1 MRRTRVVL
9 SALGIAI
16 MCLSA
21 QGALPEPYAARNEP
35 WIGPAPVP
43 VMEQV
48 FWVQLPLP
56 PGGKV
61 EVQTPEGVTLLDR
74 TRPGP
79 GRRFTR
85 LYFRA
90 DRGVQEGAIRLTP
103 PDGVPLS
110 VPLTVRTYREDIE
123 EQLERVKG
131 IDPSVR
137 KGGRSHFMEDMI
149 TTARL
154 NLEGHPELAKSVR
167 GGTRFDAMSDGE
179 LWRALP
185 SWNVPRQCY
194 SNWPCPNCGEAIF
207 SKSGFYPWRR
217 SAANPFKCVCPS
229 CGKLFPTNDWCA
241 DDFTSGEYPDDGWGY
256 DPGTGKRAELHA
268 WVAHYAHHVAWH
280 ASAGQIR
287 KLGLRYLIDGD
298 ESAAHCAAV
307 LLVRMAYVYPGMNMR
322 WQQVRSRY
330 LRPGRLL
337 VDGNWERNDVLIPA
351 LQTYDAIFDWIARD
365 TALVDFVRT
374 KDPTVN
380 AAADIHRLLDTC
392 LVQLFGADWL
402 SRELSG
408 GNQGAREEDLAQY
421 VLCADMGSVGDRW
434 LEELF
439 THAYNSG
446 MNRGGFDDET
456 LVNTLSRE
464 GLTLVAG
471 LGYAMG
477 YTRSKSDM
485 AEILSRLSSERW
497 AARCNLYD
505 PAAYPKVRAEYD
517 AWIDMSAAGQFG
529 PSYGDSGG
537 GRASRYPRGLPASLV
552 VPYSRAY
559 RRWPSDR
566 IARALQRAGRAPP
579 LLFEP
584 DVWAEAEAHAKRVG
598 PAPPL
603 QSRVLDGAGFVFL
616 ESRPHAEKL
625 EQRAAVALRYG
636 YALGHHHQD
645 NLNIEMWAH
654 GQVVSPELGYP
665 CWAHPMGNTSFV
677 AHHNTGMID
686 RSAQY
691 AGGTGKG
698 TLELFASAPEAS
710 FADVSAAPSGF
721 ANRVYRRAVCLADAP
736 DGNVYLFDVLRLAGG
751 TTRTYCF
758 HGPGHKDFD
767 CSLELG
773 QAAKGP
779 WDVGRMGRGLKLNIV
794 DPQQAPCDGNVWA
807 EWACD
812 DNPMK
817 VRLHLLGRPGRRY
830 LTAKCAK
837 TDIPPIRYLFAEDE
851 AADGAS
857 EFVSL
862 WEPLLGEP
870 FILGVDT
877 LTVQGARAGEF
888 APLAVRVRLRGGRTD
903 TFIYSF
909 NPDSALEVDG
919 IRFQGS
925 FGYWS
930 EQEGRPRCLHLV
942 NGRVLAKN
950 GTGVTSCTPR
960 VAGAVRGIDL
970 TGNRVELD
978 RALPADALLTGRL
991 AYFQHGP
998 HRSAYRVR
1006 AMHSDGKVLELA
1018 HNPIIFRSKILTV
1031 AEDRSHLV
1039 CELKPR
1045 IPGCGGARPYGYYD
1059 GALLTDETQRARYR
1073 VVRTDGARVFTEPHV
1088 APSDFGDDDGD
1099 GRRLALV
1106 YDIGP
1111 GDRFSVPSSAYAD
1124 FTSGTVLGTAELGLP
1139 RD

>member
-1 MRRTRVVL
+1 MRTPALVL
-9 SALGIAI
+9 GMVI
-16 MCLSA
+16 MSMTA
-21 QGALPEPYAARNEP
+21 EGALPDPYAEREGP

-48 FWVQLPLP
+48 FWVQLPVP
-56 PGGKV
+56 PTRPVKV
-61 EVQTPEGVTLLDR
+61 QAPEGVTLLDR

-79 GRRFTR
+79 GHRFTR
-85 LYFRA
+85 VYFRA
-90 DRGVQEGAIRLTP
+90 DRGIRDGVIRFTP
-103 PDGVPLS
+103 PDGAAVS
-110 VPLTVRTYREDIE
+110 VPLTVRTYREDVE
-123 EQLERVKG
+123 AQLSRVAG
-131 IDPSVR
+131 IDPTVR
-137 KGGRSHFMEDMI
+137 KTGRSYFTDAMVG
-149 TTARL
+149 TARR
-154 NLEGHPELAKSVR
+154 NLERYPELASSVR
-167 GGTRFDAMSDGE
+167 GSTPFDAMDDEE

-194 SNWPCPNCGEAIF
+194 SNWPCPHCGAAIF

-217 SAANPFKCVCPS
+217 SATHPFKCVCPL
-229 CGKLFPTNDWCA
+229 CGTLFPTNDWRA

-256 DPGTGKRAELHA
+256 DPGTGERADFHG
-268 WVAHYAHHVAWH
+268 WVAHYTHHVAWH
-280 ASAGQIR
+280 GSAGKIR
-287 KLGLRYLIDGD
+287 TLGLRYLMDAD
-298 ESAAHCAAV
+298 ESAAHRAAL

-337 VDGNWERNDVLIPA
+337 IDGNWERNDVLIPA

-365 TALVDFVRT
+365 SALVAFVRT
-374 KDPTVN
+374 KDPTVSG
-380 AAADIHRLLDTC
+380 AADIHRLLDTC
-392 LVQLFGADWL
+392 LVQLLGADWL
-402 SRELSG
+402 NRELSG

-421 VLCADMGSVGDRW
+421 VSCAGMGPVGDRW

-497 AARCNLYD
+497 AGRCNLYD
-505 PAAYPKVRAEYD
+505 PALYPKVRAEYD
-517 AWIDMSAAGQFG
+517 AWIDMLAAGQFG

-537 GRASRYPRGLPASLV
+537 GRAARYPRGLPASLV

-559 RRWPSDR
+559 RRWPTDR
-566 IARALQRAGRAPP
+566 IARALYRAGRCPP

-584 DVWAEAEAHAKRVG
+584 DVWPDVEAHVKRVG
-598 PAPPL
+598 PGPSL

-616 ESRPHAEKL
+616 ESRSQAEKL
-625 EQRAAVALRYG
+625 EQRAAIALRYG
-636 YALGHHHQD
+636 YAVGHHHQD

-686 RSAQY
+686 RAAQY
-691 AGGTGKG
+691 AGGTAKG
-698 TLELFASAPEAS
+698 TLELFSPAPEAS

-721 ANRVYRRAVCLADAP
+721 PNRVYRRAVCLADAP
-736 DGNVYLFDVLRLAGG
+736 DGNVYLLDVLRLAGG

-767 CSLELG
+767 SNLELG
-773 QAAKGP
+773 PVAEGA
-779 WDVGRMGRGLKLNIV
+779 WDVGRVGRGLKVNIV
-794 DPQQAPCDGNVWA
+794 DPQLAQCDGNVWA
-807 EWACD
+807 QWACD
-812 DNPMK
+812 DSPMQ
-817 VRLHLLGRPGRRY
+817 VRLRLLGRSGRRY
-830 LTAKCAK
+830 VTARCAK

-857 EFVSL
+857 EFVGL
-862 WEPLLGEP
+862 WEPHLGDPFVLGAEP
-870 FILGVDT
+870 
-877 LTVQGARAGEF
+877 LTVRGAPAGEF
-888 APLAVRVRLRGGRTD
+888 APVAVRVRLRGEQTD

-909 NPDSALEVDG
+909 DPESELEVDG
-919 IRFQGS
+919 IRFQGR

-942 NGRVLAKN
+942 NGRVLAKG
-950 GTGVTSCTPR
+950 GTGVTSGTSFI
-960 VAGAVRGIDL
+960 AGAVRSVDL
-970 TGNRVELD
+970 TRNRVELD
-978 RALPADALLTGRL
+978 QALPADALLTGRL
-991 AYFQHGP
+991 VSFRHGS
-998 HRSAYRVR
+998 HRSAYRV
-1006 AMHSDGKVLELA
+1006 AAVHSGGTVVELE
-1018 HNPIIFRSKILTV
+1018 HDPIIFRSRIVAV

-1039 CELKPR
+1039 CELTPR
-1045 IPGCGGARPYGYYD
+1045 IPGCGGVRPYGYYD
-1059 GALLTDETQRARYR
+1059 GALLTDETRGTRYR
-1073 VVRTDGARVFTEPHV
+1073 VVRTEGAKVFVEPRV
-1088 APSDFGDDDGD
+1088 APSDFADADGD
-1099 GRRLALV
+1099 GRQMALI
-1106 YDIGP
+1106 YDLGP
-1111 GDRFSVPSSAYAD
+1111 GDSFSVASSVYAD
-1124 FTSGTVLGTAELGLP
+1124 FVSGTVLGTADVALP
-1139 RD
+1139 GE